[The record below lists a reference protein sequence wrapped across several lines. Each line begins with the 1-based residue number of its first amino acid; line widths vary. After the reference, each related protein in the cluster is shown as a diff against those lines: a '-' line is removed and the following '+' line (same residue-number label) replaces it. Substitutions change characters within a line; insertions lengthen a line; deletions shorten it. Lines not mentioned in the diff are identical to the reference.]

1 MESKRRGGG
10 LVEVSAEV
18 EEAPKGVQENS
29 MVMALSLNNMIC
41 KAETEGEAL
50 RRREAERYVAAW
62 APRERL
68 WVKGRAHAGNARE

>member
-41 KAETEGEAL
+41 KAETEVKPYGDGK
-50 RRREAERYVAAW
+50 RRDM
-62 APRERL
+62 
-68 WVKGRAHAGNARE
+68 